1 MSRQINPEQDHSL
14 LDLGRLIQET
24 SYPREKKDFTATGI
38 KIDLI
43 TTQNGKLIIGEIKK
57 SSRYLKSATM
67 QLAFYLYKLKEMGLN
82 ATGELLIPKEKKK
95 IPISLD
101 SKLEAE
107 LKASLSEIESIVNAD
122 FPPLPE
128 SNRYCPK
135 CAYQEFCFG

>member
-14 LDLGRLIQET
+14 LDLGRFIQET
-24 SYPREKKDFTATGI
+24 SYPRKKKDFTATGI

-43 TTQNGKLIIGEIKK
+43 HSQEGKLIIGEIKK

-67 QLAFYLYKLKEMGLN
+67 QLAFYLYKLKEMGLT
-82 ATGELLIPKEKKK
+82 ASGELLIPKEKKK

-107 LKASLSEIESIVNAD
+107 LKTSLAEIEAIINVDS
-122 FPPLPE
+122 PPPPAP
-128 SNRYCPK
+128 NRYCK
-135 CAYQEFCFG
+135 RCAYQEFCFG